1 MKVIN
6 IMLFKGEL
14 FMVHEMKLRSV
25 YYDLIKNGTK
35 IYEGRLNDE
44 KRQLID
50 VGDVII
56 FKREPELK
64 DSFSTVVKDLIYF
77 DSFEEM
83 AKTLPLKKIG
93 FEKET
98 QEEVVDIY
106 HKFYSIEDEKKYG
119 VVAIKVEVI

>member
-1 MKVIN
+1 
-6 IMLFKGEL
+6 
-14 FMVHEMKLRSV
+14 MVHEMKLRSV